1 MEPDELRRVAVN
13 AAEKAA
19 RFLAERACGELTSV
33 VRGDTIRADLAADD
47 ILRDE
52 LRRSVGSFLML
63 SEESGATGS
72 SGYVFVVDPLD
83 GSLNYEHCIRWS
95 SVSVAVA
102 PPGATRLSDIVAG
115 AVVPLWG
122 EPLSFAKGVG
132 CFEGDRMTS
141 PREDPGRIVFTY
153 FESLDDAV
161 KISRLFTRIPG
172 LKVRSLGSAALEISL
187 VGLGRGLSYVDLRG
201 KLRNVD
207 VAAAVGLA
215 RECGASVVNERGELL
230 DSPISE
236 VTSVGN
242 VVVARSRLSQILEA
256 LNEGLTA
263 SQAGTSATR

>member
-1 MEPDELRRVAVN
+1 MEPDELRRVALDV
-13 AAEKAA
+13 AERAA

-33 VRGDTIRADLAADD
+33 VKGDTIRADLAADE
-47 ILRDE
+47 IIKEE
-52 LRRSVGSFLML
+52 LRRRVGSFLMV
-63 SEESGATGS
+63 SEESGRTGS

-102 PPGATRLSDIVAG
+102 PPGATRLSEIIAG

-122 EPLSFAKGVG
+122 EPLSFARGEG
-132 CFEGDRMTS
+132 CFEGDVRTY
-141 PREDPGRIVFTY
+141 PREDPGRVIFTY
-153 FESLDDAV
+153 FDSLDDAV
-161 KISRLFTRIPG
+161 KISRLYTRIPG

-215 RECGASVVNERGELL
+215 RECGAYVVNERGEFL

-236 VTSVGN
+236 VAPVGN
-242 VVVARSRLSQILEA
+242 IVVARSRLSQILEA

>member
-1 MEPDELRRVAVN
+1 MEPDELRRIAVDVAGR
-13 AAEKAA
+13 AA

-33 VRGDTIRADLAADD
+33 VRGDTIRADLAADE
-47 ILRDE
+47 IIRDE
-52 LRRSVGSFLML
+52 LRRRVGSFLMV
-63 SEESGATGS
+63 SEESGTTGS

-132 CFEGDRMTS
+132 CFEGDRRAV
-141 PREDPGRIVFTY
+141 PREEPGRIIFTY
-153 FESLDDAV
+153 FDSLDDAV
-161 KISRLFTRIPG
+161 KISRLYTMMPG

-215 RECGASVVNERGELL
+215 RECGASVVNEKGDFL
-230 DSPISE
+230 DSPITE

-256 LNEGLTA
+256 LSEGLTT
-263 SQAGTSATR
+263 SRAGTSTTQ